1 MARIGHSSARAALIY
16 QHVTRDR
23 DQAIAEAL
31 GDLARHVRLA
41 APSDGR
47 ESRENA

>member
-1 MARIGHSSARAALIY
+1 MALGHSSTRAALIY
-16 QHVTRDR
+16 QHATRDR

-41 APSDGR
+41 DPGD
-47 ESRENA
+47 EQEPRENA